1 MRLARLL
8 APVLLLALA
17 GPATAADQRVW
28 ASALPKDS
36 DGVMRYAFLNTED
49 LVVGLT
55 CTRKTGQV
63 RVIAASPVRLNE
75 MRDPDAPP
83 STPVLLKRKATVM
96 VASGEFTARVPG
108 QVGPD
113 GEHGGSYIMT
123 ELSTQSPVFDAFR
136 KTGRLRVS
144 VQREAVEA
152 PPAPLGMARKF
163 LGYCD

>member
-1 MRLARLL
+1 MRLARLVVP
-8 APVLLLALA
+8 ALLLALA
-17 GPATAADQRVW
+17 GPAAAQDQRIW

-36 DGVMRYAFLNTED
+36 DGVMRFAFLNTDD

-83 STPVLLKRKATVM
+83 STPVLMKRKATV
-96 VASGEFTARVPG
+96 VVTSGEFSARVPG

-113 GEHGGSYIMT
+113 GQHGGSYIMT

-136 KTGRLRVS
+136 KTGRLRVT

-152 PPAPLGMARKF
+152 PPAPVAMARRF